1 MYYVP
6 GNLIGPGYSSPA
18 VTDVI
23 QSLNRNEASLTNNY
37 SLTDKK
43 LGYRDL
49 TVWSLKT
56 FTIFSAETPASLLDN
71 MSCAIN
77 SIY

>member
-23 QSLNRNEASLTNNY
+23 QSFNRNEASLTNNY
-37 SLTDKK
+37 SLTYKK

-49 TVWSLKT
+49 TVRSLKHLQY
-56 FTIFSAETPASLLDN
+56 FLLRHQHPF
-71 MSCAIN
+71 
-77 SIY
+77 